1 MIWRID
7 YVVDDG
13 YAHHKRMCIIN
24 EESREKALKVFDTQI
39 KSKLKGE
46 RFVCDESTKI
56 TLCDDR
62 LVYDGSR

>member
-13 YAHHKRMCIIN
+13 YAHHKRICIIN
-24 EESREKALKVFDTQI
+24 EESKEKALKAFDVI
-39 KSKLKGE
+39 INSSLKGE
-46 RFVCDESTKI
+46 RFICDKYTKI

>member
-7 YVVDDG
+7 YIVDDG
-13 YAHHKRMCIIN
+13 YTHHKRVCIIN
-24 EESREKALKVFDTQI
+24 EESEEKALKVFDTQI

-46 RFVCDESTKI
+46 RLVCDESTKI
-56 TLCDDR
+56 TLCDDG